1 MPNKKKIK
9 KKYSFTISKYG
20 GEVAMG
26 LITPEQYNYWNERS
40 DEELKDYVMGWQ
52 IHEYEKKYNIPLKA
66 RMRNWFEIEDI
77 HHTNGAE
84 ISDSQELYIEEYD
97 VNETLLKKWEPISLD
112 IKSINEK
119 GFKLSNYECF
129 DVNHKSVENKYYFW
143 GRAVN
148 EGNWYTE
155 KIPFNEDFEF
165 KNLTLNCSCVED
177 WIICNG
183 IKYNGIEEIIYFEE
197 DMSGIETECCV
208 SEGYQSL

>member
-1 MPNKKKIK
+1 MPNKEEIK
-9 KKYSFTISKYG
+9 KKYSFSISKYG

-26 LITPEQYNYWNERS
+26 LITSEQYDYWNGRS

-52 IHEYEKKYNIPLKA
+52 INEYEKEHNIPLKA
-66 RMRNWFEIEDI
+66 RMRNWFEYEDI
-77 HHTNGAE
+77 HHVNGAE
-84 ISDSQELYIEEYD
+84 ISDSQELHIEEYD
-97 VNETLLKKWEPISLD
+97 VNEILLKKWEPIKLD
-112 IKSINEK
+112 IKSINKK
-119 GFKLSNYECF
+119 GLKLSNYECF

-155 KIPFNEDFEF
+155 KTPFFEDLEL

-177 WIICNG
+177 WIVCNG

-197 DMSGIETECCV
+197 DMSGIETECYVC
-208 SEGYQSL
+208 EGYQS

>member
-1 MPNKKKIK
+1 MPNKKEIK
-9 KKYSFTISKYG
+9 KKYSFSIRKYG

-26 LITPEQYNYWNERS
+26 LITSEQYDYWNGRS

-52 IHEYEKKYNIPLKA
+52 INEYEKEHNIPLKA
-66 RMRNWFEIEDI
+66 RMRNWFEYEDI
-77 HHTNGAE
+77 HHVNGAE
-84 ISDSQELYIEEYD
+84 ISDSQELHIEEYD
-97 VNETLLKKWEPISLD
+97 VNEILLKKWEPIKLD
-112 IKSINEK
+112 IKSINKK
-119 GFKLSNYECF
+119 GLKLSNYECF

-155 KIPFNEDFEF
+155 KTPFFEDLEL

-177 WIICNG
+177 WIVCNG

-197 DMSGIETECCV
+197 DMSGIETECYVC
-208 SEGYQSL
+208 EGYQS

>member
-1 MPNKKKIK
+1 MLNKKDIK
-9 KKYSFTISKYG
+9 KKYSFSISKYG
-20 GEVAMG
+20 GEVSMG

-66 RMRNWFEIEDI
+66 RMRKWLEIEDI
-77 HHTNGAE
+77 HHTKGAE
-84 ISDSQELYIEEYD
+84 MSDRQELNIEEYD
-97 VNETLLKKWEPISLD
+97 VKVILLKKWEPISLD

-129 DVNHKSVENKYYFW
+129 DVKHKSVENKYYFW